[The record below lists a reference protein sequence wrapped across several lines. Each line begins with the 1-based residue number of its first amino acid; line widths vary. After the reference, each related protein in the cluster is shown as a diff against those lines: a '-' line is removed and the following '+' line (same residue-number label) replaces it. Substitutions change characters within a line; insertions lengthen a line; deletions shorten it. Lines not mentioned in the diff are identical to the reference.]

1 MSQDGYPW
9 FKISAALCES
19 LPVTCAT
26 PKISQKN
33 KHQGFSRGIFFFN
46 WYSLHA
52 RLSSHYKAWSYKKR
66 KHKKIKAYRKSI

>member
-9 FKISAALCES
+9 FKISAALCKS

-33 KHQGFSRGIFFFN
+33 KHQGFSTGILFLIGIH
-46 WYSLHA
+46 SMQG
-52 RLSSHYKAWSYKKR
+52 
-66 KHKKIKAYRKSI
+66 